1 MTHRT
6 LSKFLLATSLLFGAC
21 THAAQAPAKADVVE
35 PAPKPSIDRAKLRAK
50 LEAKR
55 KQSLDRF
62 LAYRD
67 AKSYPRNTYQPGL
80 QHVWLDEEGRLCAA
94 ATLISADWGYDA
106 TAKIAEQDN
115 FIKLADV
122 HDGAIADWMLMS
134 GLTHHEIVAIQ
145 EPMEGPR
152 TRFNEDAEVE
162 RLYGIYTSVVRQI
175 EQLWDESLDEA
186 VEALMARPDLAAQ
199 LMA

>member
-1 MTHRT
+1 MTHRFSSLF
-6 LSKFLLATSLLFGAC
+6 LSISLLLGAAC
-21 THAAQAPAKADVVE
+21 ATKPAPAKPDVAAKE
-35 PAPKPSIDRAKLRAK
+35 PSIDRAKLRAA

-55 KQSLDRF
+55 KLSLERF

-67 AKSYPRNTYQPGL
+67 ARSYPRNTYQPGL

-94 ATLISADWGYDA
+94 ATLISGDWGFDA

-115 FIKLADV
+115 FIQLAGV
-122 HDGAIADWMLMS
+122 HDGALADWMLTS

-145 EPMEGPR
+145 EPMEYPR
-152 TRFNEDAEVE
+152 QQFDQDAEIE

-175 EQLWDESLDEA
+175 QQLWDESLDEA
-186 VEALMARPDLAAQ
+186 VEALMARPDLAAK